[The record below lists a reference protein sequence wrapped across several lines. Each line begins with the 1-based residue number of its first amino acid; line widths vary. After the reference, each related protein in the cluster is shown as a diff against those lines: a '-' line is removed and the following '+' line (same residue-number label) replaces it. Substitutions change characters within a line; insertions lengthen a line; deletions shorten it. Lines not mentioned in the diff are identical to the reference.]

1 MCVIIK
7 KTYTEAIMSIFTRA
21 NWRSGLT
28 YRQVCPLCKTVVVY
42 MDDKLDFRPWYP
54 DGFVYCPECT
64 KPLRHN
70 ENYAIRPQ
78 NGENSSSP
86 QEQSDNA
93 SQSAY
98 DASLA
103 IFCTQCGNKFRDGD
117 RFCSQCG
124 TKR

>member
-1 MCVIIK
+1 
-7 KTYTEAIMSIFTRA
+7 MSIFTRA

-28 YRQVCPLCKTVVVY
+28 YRQVCPLCKTVVIY

-78 NGENSSSP
+78 RPDSDPS
-86 QEQSDNA
+86 QDQSRDA
-93 SQSAY
+93 SQAEN
-98 DASLA
+98 DAVFA

-124 TKR
+124 NKR

>member
-1 MCVIIK
+1 
-7 KTYTEAIMSIFTRA
+7 MSIFTRA

-64 KPLRHN
+64 KPLRHS
-70 ENYAIRPQ
+70 ESYAIRAQDTERPQ
-78 NGENSSSP
+78 NSDQSNDTAQAYAEASP
-86 QEQSDNA
+86 
-93 SQSAY
+93 
-98 DASLA
+98 A
-103 IFCTQCGNKFRDGD
+103 IFCSQCGNKFRDGD

-124 TKR
+124 AKR